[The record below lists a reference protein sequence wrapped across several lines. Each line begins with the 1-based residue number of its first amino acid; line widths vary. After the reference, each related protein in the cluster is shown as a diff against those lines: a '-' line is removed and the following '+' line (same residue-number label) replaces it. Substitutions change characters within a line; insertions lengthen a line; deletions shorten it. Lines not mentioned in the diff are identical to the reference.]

1 MFCAALYSKKLI
13 CSILTS
19 KLAPSLVYH
28 GLIGALLSLA
38 LILVL
43 LIFKNWSGI

>member
-1 MFCAALYSKKLI
+1 MFCAAFRSKKLI

-19 KLAPSLVYH
+19 KLAPNLVYH
-28 GLIGALLSLA
+28 DLLSLA
-38 LILVL
+38 LFLVL